1 MEDGRYDPAHRGVGT
16 PAPGGD
22 HTISFGSLSA
32 LGITLL
38 GRVDDATS
46 GGVLVIADDLQ
57 ANAAHAD
64 KVSTDIRHEIDDYIA
79 RHGIVAEP
87 ATVDPA
93 EALAPRFPVPTIHEL
108 DLAANRITTVI
119 WSVGFRGDYR
129 WLRVP
134 GATDATGQPV
144 QSRCLSVPGVLFAG
158 LDSLEALKSGTIMVA
173 AEESR
178 RIAGHIAE
186 RLERSAP

>member
-1 MEDGRYDPAHRGVGT
+1 M
-16 PAPGGD
+16 
-22 HTISFGSLSA
+22 
-32 LGITLL
+32 
-38 GRVDDATS
+38 
-46 GGVLVIADDLQ
+46 IADDLA

-64 KVSTDIRHEIDDYIA
+64 KVSADIRREIDDYIA
-79 RHGIVAEP
+79 SPGHRCRARHRRCGGG
-87 ATVDPA
+87 DGH
-93 EALAPRFPVPTIHEL
+93 RDFPTPTIHEL

-134 GATDATGQPV
+134 GATDAAGQPV
-144 QSRCLSVPGVLFAG
+144 QSRCLSVPGVYFAG

-178 RIAGHIAE
+178 RIARHIAE
-186 RLERSAP
+186 RLERFAP